1 MNVLYFLYV
10 MVIIAQVSK
19 ECYSL
24 INNTNN
30 NTNKKLEEQVKQLSL
45 KIQKTGKR
53 KRVSTKNNQGV
64 ASEDQYQF

>member
-24 INNTNN
+24 IDNTNN

-45 KIQKTGKR
+45 KKKDWKKKTSINEK
-53 KRVSTKNNQGV
+53 
-64 ASEDQYQF
+64 